1 MKDQKKLDLTRGP
14 LFLPILKFALPLMAS
29 GMLQS
34 AYNAANSIIVSRG
47 SGDALAMEAIMS
59 TTTLVNLIINVF
71 IALTAGSGVVI
82 AQYIGA
88 GDVDKVK
95 RSVHTSVAFSVI
107 GGIAVSILGILVSRP
122 ALVLMGTKPEI
133 LDSATLYIRI
143 IFAGI
148 PGLSV
153 YNFASTVLRSKGNS
167 SLPLIILGISG
178 GLNVALGSLFVLAF
192 DLGVA
197 GVAIAT
203 ITSQYLS
210 AAAVVVSLIL
220 SNDYTKLHF
229 RKLKIN
235 GEVLVKMLKI
245 GVPSAVNVAFFC
257 VANVVMQSSVN
268 SFTIAEVGGYGISNN
283 VEGFVY
289 AAVYSY
295 LSVAVTFI
303 GQNYG
308 ARKPERVKKS
318 LYYICAQCA
327 TIGIVLGA
335 VFLIFGRQLGMLF
348 IDASLPENTAPVIDA
363 KLDAAMVRMSI
374 VLPTY
379 FLCGLQDSLSGYLR
393 GLGKSVPPT
402 VASLVGVFAFRM
414 LFVALLFPT
423 KFFHTPFWLYMTW
436 PISWVIVIGAEVVMA
451 ILSFRELR
459 QMEKENKENEEVAVA

>member
-1 MKDQKKLDLTRGP
+1 M
-14 LFLPILKFALPLMAS
+14 PILKFALPLMAS
-29 GMLQS
+29 GVLQS

-47 SGDALAMEAIMS
+47 SGDALAMEAISS

-88 GDVDKVK
+88 LDSDRVR

-107 GGIAVSILGILVSRP
+107 GGIAVGALGILVSRP
-122 ALVLMGTKPEI
+122 ALILMGTKPEI

-178 GLNVALGSLFVLAF
+178 GLNVAMGSLFVIAF
-192 DLGVA
+192 NLGVA

-210 AAAVVVSLIL
+210 AAAVVVALMIS
-220 SNDYTKLHF
+220 DDDTKLHF
-229 RKLKIN
+229 KNLKISKD
-235 GEVLVKMLKI
+235 VLGKMLRI
-245 GVPSAVNVAFFC
+245 GIPSAINVAFFC
-257 VANVVMQSSVN
+257 FANVVMQKSVN
-268 SFTIAEVGGYGISNN
+268 EFTMADVGGYGISNN
-283 VEGFVY
+283 IEGFVY
-289 AAVYSY
+289 AAIYSY

-318 LYYICAQCA
+318 LYYITAQCA
-327 TIGIVLGA
+327 TVGIVLGTL
-335 VFLIFGRQLGMLF
+335 FLLFGRQLGMLF
-348 IDASLPENTAPVIDA
+348 IDASLPENTAAVIDA

-379 FLCGLQDSLSGYLR
+379 FLCGLMDSLSGYLR
-393 GLGKSVPPT
+393 GLGRSVAPT
-402 VASLVGVFAFRM
+402 IASLVGVFALRM
-414 LFVALLFPT
+414 AFVFILFPLPY
-423 KFFHTPFWLYMTW
+423 FHTPFWLYMTW
-436 PISWVIVIGAEVVMA
+436 PISWVIVIIAEVVMA
-451 ILSFRELR
+451 FYSFKELNAI
-459 QMEKENKENEEVAVA
+459 KKENEALSLKTTLI